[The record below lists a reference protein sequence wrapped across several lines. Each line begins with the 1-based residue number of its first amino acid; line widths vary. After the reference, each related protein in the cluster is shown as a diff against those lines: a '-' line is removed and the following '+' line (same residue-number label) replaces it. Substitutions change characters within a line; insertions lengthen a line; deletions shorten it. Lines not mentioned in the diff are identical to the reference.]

1 MIYIFYIIFIGFFIL
16 DFFLLHKRNNDIFN
30 YFQIFFL
37 LISLSINSY
46 FISHLS
52 IQSSDKVELILLSI
66 LFSLSSYFAYLNILA
81 FISRSGS
88 FLILIAYFQKKEKFI
103 NVDEIFKIKMR
114 INELKKK
121 NFIYK
126 KNQKYILTNKG
137 KIFLKLYLLFIHL
150 FRIEVV
156 G

>member
-1 MIYIFYIIFIGFFIL
+1 MIYIFYILFIGFFIL
-16 DFFLLHKRNNDIFN
+16 DFFLLHKKNNDIFN

-52 IQSSDKVELILLSI
+52 VQSSDKVELILLSI
-66 LFSLSSYFAYLNILA
+66 FFSLSSYFAYLNILA

-121 NFIYK
+121 KF
-126 KNQKYILTNKG
+126 YI
-137 KIFLKLYLLFIHL
+137 
-150 FRIEVV
+150 
-156 G
+156 

>member
-1 MIYIFYIIFIGFFIL
+1 MIYIFYVLFIGFFIL

-66 LFSLSSYFAYLNILA
+66 FFSLSSYFAYLNILA

-137 KIFLKLYLLFIHL
+137 KIFLKLYLLFIYL

>member
-1 MIYIFYIIFIGFFIL
+1 MIYIFYILFIGFFIL
-16 DFFLLHKRNNDIFN
+16 DFFLLHKKNNDIFN

-52 IQSSDKVELILLSI
+52 VQSSDKVELILLSI
-66 LFSLSSYFAYLNILA
+66 FFSLSSYFAYLNILA

-121 NFIYK
+121 ILYIKKIKNIY
-126 KNQKYILTNKG
+126 
-137 KIFLKLYLLFIHL
+137 
-150 FRIEVV
+150 
-156 G
+156 

>member
-1 MIYIFYIIFIGFFIL
+1 MIYIFYILFIGFFIL
-16 DFFLLHKRNNDIFN
+16 DFFLLHKKNNDIFN

-52 IQSSDKVELILLSI
+52 VQSSDKVELILLSI
-66 LFSLSSYFAYLNILA
+66 FFSLSSYFAYLNILA

-114 INELKKK
+114 INELKRK
-121 NFIYK
+121 NFIYT

>member
-1 MIYIFYIIFIGFFIL
+1 MIYIFYILFIGFFIL
-16 DFFLLHKRNNDIFN
+16 DFFLLHKKNNDIFN

-52 IQSSDKVELILLSI
+52 VQSSDKVELILLSI
-66 LFSLSSYFAYLNILA
+66 FFSLSSYFAYLNILA

-126 KNQKYILTNKG
+126 KNKKYILTNKG

>member
-1 MIYIFYIIFIGFFIL
+1 MIYIFYILFIGFFIL
-16 DFFLLHKRNNDIFN
+16 DFFLLHKKNNDIFN

-52 IQSSDKVELILLSI
+52 VQSSDKVELILLSI
-66 LFSLSSYFAYLNILA
+66 FFSLSSYFAYLNILA

-121 NFIYK
+121 NFIFK

>member
-1 MIYIFYIIFIGFFIL
+1 MIYIFYILFIGFFIL

-30 YFQIFFL
+30 YFQIMFL
-37 LISLSINSY
+37 LVGLSINSY

-66 LFSLSSYFAYLNILA
+66 FFSLSSYFAYLNILA

-88 FLILIAYFQKKEKFI
+88 FLILIAYFQKKEKLI

-126 KNQKYILTNKG
+126 KDQKYILTNKG

>member
-1 MIYIFYIIFIGFFIL
+1 M
-16 DFFLLHKRNNDIFN
+16 R
-30 YFQIFFL
+30 
-37 LISLSINSY
+37 
-46 FISHLS
+46 
-52 IQSSDKVELILLSI
+52 IQSRDKVELILLSI

>member
-1 MIYIFYIIFIGFFIL
+1 MIYIFYILFIGFFIL
-16 DFFLLHKRNNDIFN
+16 DFFLLHKKNNDIFN

-52 IQSSDKVELILLSI
+52 VQSSDKVELILLSI
-66 LFSLSSYFAYLNILA
+66 FFSLSSYFAYLNILA

>member
-1 MIYIFYIIFIGFFIL
+1 MIYIFYILFIGFFIL
-16 DFFLLHKRNNDIFN
+16 DFFLLHKKNNDIFN

-46 FISHLS
+46 FISHSS

-66 LFSLSSYFAYLNILA
+66 FFSLSSYFAYLNILA